1 MASVN
6 NNIRLLEKALD
17 FSSLKMKV
25 IGKNIANAT
34 TVGYRRKDVEFV
46 NVFDDENNKLKI
58 DDSRHIPS
66 GDSALTSESELRVV
80 DDPDSDKVS
89 GFNNVDI
96 DKEMAELAENNIMFR
111 FAARRMNQY
120 FRDLQAVIKGG
131 R

>member
-1 MASVN
+1 MS
-6 NNIRLLEKALD
+6 NNIRILEKVLD
-17 FSSLKMKV
+17 YSSLKQKV
-25 IGKNIANAT
+25 IGENIANAT
-34 TVGYRRKDVEFV
+34 TVGYKRKDVDFV
-46 NVFDDENNKLKI
+46 NVFDEANNKLKV
-58 DDSRHIPS
+58 DNQRHIKS
-66 GDSALTSESELRVV
+66 GDKALTANSEIVV
-80 DDPDSDKVS
+80 VEDKSNENVS